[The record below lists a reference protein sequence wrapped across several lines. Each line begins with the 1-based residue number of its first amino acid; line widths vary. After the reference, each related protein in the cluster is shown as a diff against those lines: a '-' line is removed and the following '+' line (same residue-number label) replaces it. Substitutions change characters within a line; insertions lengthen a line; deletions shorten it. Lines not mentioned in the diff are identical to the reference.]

1 MNMALAENKKIGLS
15 LFTAGLCAVS
25 VVILR
30 RMIVKRRKPFYRP
43 MHMPSFAYLNWNSLE
58 IEELQK
64 ELLKGVLA
72 HPGLI
77 FDPVDPFKK
86 TSELVS

>member
-1 MNMALAENKKIGLS
+1 MALAENHKIGLS

-30 RMIVKRRKPFYRP
+30 RMIVRKRKPVFRP
-43 MHMPSFAYLNWNSLE
+43 MHMPSFAYLQWNSLD

-72 HPGLI
+72 QPGLI

-86 TSELVS
+86 KSELVN